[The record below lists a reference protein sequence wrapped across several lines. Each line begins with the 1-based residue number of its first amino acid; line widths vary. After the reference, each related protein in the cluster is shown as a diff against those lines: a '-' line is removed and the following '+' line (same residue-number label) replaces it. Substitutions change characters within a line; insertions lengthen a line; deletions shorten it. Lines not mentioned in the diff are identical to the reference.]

1 MSVIPQTPTA
11 SRGLRPLSTLPEL
24 CNGPAGD
31 PKRSPDTSPTHAPPN
46 HKSWIRPCYLHVI
59 TKVHIKF
66 HDKSPRGDKFPCL
79 QELITDRQT
88 DGQSDYY
95 KASVSR
101 YGTLI
106 KNISLLYTY
115 VSTKSDAYTK

>member
-1 MSVIPQTPTA
+1 MKVQFF
-11 SRGLRPLSTLPEL
+11 TLF
-24 CNGPAGD
+24 D
-31 PKRSPDTSPTHAPPN
+31 PRTRTVGQGQN
-46 HKSWIRPCYLHVI
+46 HEKAYLHVI

-101 YGTLI
+101 CGTLI

-115 VSTKSDAYTK
+115 VSTKSDAYTN